1 MSEYKL
7 VDLLKQASQI
17 KGQRSRLKEEISK
30 LKKQED
36 ELLSQARTMID
47 ESGLESVKFSSGDG
61 SSMIAYRTTTVR
73 ASMGDPDIFESWCQS
88 RENIDPEM
96 FTIFSPQK
104 LTSFVRECTENEEA
118 IPEGVR
124 INEFDEVRIRRG

>member
-1 MSEYKL
+1 MSEFKL
-7 VDLLKQASQI
+7 VDLLKQASQL
-17 KGQRSRLKEEISK
+17 KRKRSQLKEEMSSLTK
-30 LKKQED
+30 EED
-36 ELLSQARTMID
+36 SLLTQARNMID
-47 ESGLESVKFSSGDG
+47 ESGLESVKFTSGDG

-73 ASMGDPDIFESWCQS
+73 ASMGDPDEFQAWCES
-88 RENIDPEM
+88 RDNIDPEM

-124 INEFDEVRIRRG
+124 IAEFDEVRIRRG